1 MKLSEMLAYTTTF
14 LDDRTDLLSG
24 ENDSLWSD
32 ETLVRYFNEYER
44 RLCRRA
50 WVLTDVGHPVVGVV
64 VLATGKSLYQ
74 LHKSILRVRVATPD
88 DEEVS
93 LAHWTDDQLAR
104 PRPADVDYWDV
115 NRTELATPGRPLAI
129 STDAGTRT
137 LRVVPAPA
145 AAQNGLRVILKVAR
159 MPVCPLTLEKPDASP
174 EVPEEWHLEVLCLGA
189 AGKCLMHPNV
199 DASAK
204 TEGRNLL
211 AQVEAT
217 IREARQEM
225 LRAEGAEARFQF
237 ASTTAMIR

>member
-1 MKLSEMLAYTTTF
+1 
-14 LDDRTDLLSG
+14 LDDRTDLISG

-32 ETLVRYFNEYER
+32 ATLVQYFNEYER

-50 WVLTDVGHPVVGVV
+50 WVLTDIGNPTAGVI

-74 LHKSILRVRVATPD
+74 LHKSVLRVRVATPA
-88 DEEVS
+88 EQEFPLS
-93 LAHWTDDQLAR
+93 HATDAQLTEIR
-104 PRPADVDYWDV
+104 PTDKDWFDV
-115 NRTELATPGRPLAI
+115 NSTEIYTPGAPLAI
-129 STDAGTRT
+129 STDAATRT
-137 LRVVPAPA
+137 MRVVPAPA
-145 AAQNGLRVILKVAR
+145 AAQNGLRVILKTVR
-159 MPVCPLTLEKPDASP
+159 MPVCPLTLDKPDASP
-174 EVPEEWHLEVLCLGA
+174 EVPEEWHSEVLCLGA
-189 AGKCLMHPNV
+189 AGKCLTHPNV

-237 ASTTAMIR
+237 SSDTARIR